1 MKWYVQFITAGIYIT
16 LISFIT
22 EKMSPELGAVMY
34 SLPWN
39 FILILVYLLQH
50 KVSNKKIES
59 FIVLSG
65 IFGIFGSI
73 IFIGSMLTAAV
84 KLGFENDKDI
94 KVIEVLQVI
103 GIGFVPWFLFALLL
117 FYQKRY
123 K

>member
-39 FILILVYLLQH
+39 FIIILVYLLQH
-50 KVSNKKIES
+50 NVSNKKIES

-73 IFIGSMLTAAV
+73 IFIGSMLTASV

-103 GIGFVPWFLFALLL
+103 GIGFVPWLLFALLL

>member
-1 MKWYVQFITAGIYIT
+1 
-16 LISFIT
+16 
-22 EKMSPELGAVMY
+22 MSPELGAVIY

>member
-1 MKWYVQFITAGIYIT
+1 MKWYIQFITAGIYVT

-22 EKMSPELGAVMY
+22 EKMSSELGAVVY

-50 KVSNKKIES
+50 NVSNHKIES

-65 IFGIFGSI
+65 VFGIIGSI
-73 IFIGSMLTAAV
+73 IFIGSMLTASV
-84 KLGFENDKDI
+84 KLGFENDKNI
-94 KVIEVLQVI
+94 QTKEILQVI
-103 GIGFVPWFLFALLL
+103 GIGFVPWFLFALIL